1 MFTAADISA
10 IYALEF
16 ARRSK
21 GFVFGEAEQA
31 YVARTTQRDAYK
43 RAMEIWQDTKAW
55 NAGVSGQ

>member
-1 MFTAADISA
+1 MFTAADIPV

-21 GFVFGEAEQA
+21 GFVFGKLEQA

-55 NAGVSGQ
+55 NATVSGQ